1 MVSTLPK
8 WRRTVKRLISFDAYA
23 GAYDVVDA
31 LYPVRAMAGVKSVEV
46 LAAVEGS
53 PKFCVIIDVDDAQDP
68 AVVAKMEALGSEYA
82 GYHSNM
88 ASRAYKQI
96 G

>member
-1 MVSTLPK
+1 
-8 WRRTVKRLISFDAYA
+8 VKRLISFDAYA

-31 LYPVRAMAGVKSVEV
+31 LYPIRSLAGVKSVEV
-46 LAAVEGS
+46 LSALEGS
-53 PKFCVIIDVDDAQDP
+53 PKFCVIVDVEDEQDG
-68 AVVAKMEALGSEYA
+68 AVLAKMEALGRDYS

-88 ASRAYKQI
+88 TNRAFRKV

>member
-1 MVSTLPK
+1 M
-8 WRRTVKRLISFDAYA
+8 KRLITFDAQA

-31 LYPVRAMAGVKSVEV
+31 LYPIKAIAGVKSVEV

-53 PKFCVIIDVDDAQDP
+53 PQFCVIIDVEDAQDA
-68 AVVAKMEALGSEYA
+68 AVLARMNSLGAEYS
-82 GYHSNM
+82 GFHSHMTN
-88 ASRAYKQI
+88 RAFRKV